1 MEPVGQ
7 EEGKDAAVFLH
18 HGTDG
23 DGTDVL
29 ARSPA
34 KHLAP
39 IAEPRAS
46 LLQEL
51 MAVDGF
57 CSPCATTLL

>member
-7 EEGKDAAVFLH
+7 EEGKDAAAFLH
-18 HGTDG
+18 H
-23 DGTDVL
+23 GTDVL
-29 ARSPA
+29 ARSPG